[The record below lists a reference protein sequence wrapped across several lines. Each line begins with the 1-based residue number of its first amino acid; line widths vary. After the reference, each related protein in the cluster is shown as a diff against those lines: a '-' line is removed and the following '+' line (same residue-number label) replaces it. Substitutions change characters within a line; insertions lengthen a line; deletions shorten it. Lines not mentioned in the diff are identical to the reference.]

1 MFPVEQRRM
10 YKPVLIITKNEK
22 LKSLEKLNKIS
33 HYKCEFKIL
42 EFIATVNA
50 KKNQVNLF
58 VVILY

>member
-22 LKSLEKLNKIS
+22 LTSVEQLTNIKH
-33 HYKCEFKIL
+33 HYKCEFEIL

-50 KKNQVNLF
+50 KKTQVNLF
-58 VVILY
+58 AEI

>member
-22 LKSLEKLNKIS
+22 ITSVENLNNIS
-33 HYKCEFKIL
+33 HYTCKFKIL

-50 KKNQVNLF
+50 KKNQVKLF
-58 VVILY
+58 VVVL